1 MRKIYRRLPK
11 SNLFSKWSGYINM
24 SNFRP
29 FKVTAIKKRINFIFD
44 VTTKTK
50 WKGAIEKNKIA
61 QNTKLQFC
69 QIRYVCFFLNHLE
82 VSSQKIKS
90 CCNNNPDEE
99 STFYFSHYMDTRQS
113 EMCKFK
119 EIAKILEFF
128 TKLNARHTFWSLLI
142 RCVNMKWVWLVL
154 WKIHSGHDS
163 VHRRKDEKVETS
175 IHPFNFVER
184 GYNEKKIWNW

>member
-1 MRKIYRRLPK
+1 MRKINRRLPK
-11 SNLFSKWSGYINM
+11 SNLFSRWSGYINM

-29 FKVTAIKKRINFIFD
+29 FKVTAIKNKSTLSLMSPQRQSEKVQLKKIRLHKIQNCNFAKYG
-44 VTTKTK
+44 T
-50 WKGAIEKNKIA
+50 
-61 QNTKLQFC
+61 
-69 QIRYVCFFLNHLE
+69 YVFLNHLE

-142 RCVNMKWVWLVL
+142 RCVNMKWVRLVL

-163 VHRRKDEKVETS
+163 AHRRKDEKVETS

-184 GYNEKKIWNW
+184 GYNKKKIWNW

>member
-1 MRKIYRRLPK
+1 M
-11 SNLFSKWSGYINM
+11 
-24 SNFRP
+24 
-29 FKVTAIKKRINFIFD
+29 
-44 VTTKTK
+44 
-50 WKGAIEKNKIA
+50 
-61 QNTKLQFC
+61 
-69 QIRYVCFFLNHLE
+69 FFLNHLE
-82 VSSQKIKS
+82 VSSQEIKS

-142 RCVNMKWVWLVL
+142 RCVNMKWVRLVL

-184 GYNEKKIWNW
+184 GYNKKKRYEIDKTAVNSQKCKLWGVCWGDLRKNYIVIIPSHCTWIFLNHNSLRSNDASVSYIIIGWDNGFSLTRHQVII